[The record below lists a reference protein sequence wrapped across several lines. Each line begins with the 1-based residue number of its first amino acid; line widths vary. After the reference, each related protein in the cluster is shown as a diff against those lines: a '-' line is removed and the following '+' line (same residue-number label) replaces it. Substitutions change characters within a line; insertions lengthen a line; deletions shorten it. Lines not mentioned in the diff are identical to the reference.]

1 MNLVKTK
8 KMPYKDKQKR
18 KEKAKE
24 YSRKHYLKNREEVI
38 KRTAEWKKNN
48 PKANRMHSK
57 TAYYKPSEIEGVS
70 IGVLKKREYRKNNPE
85 KIKEQNRKYREK
97 NNQKNK

>member
-1 MNLVKTK
+1 
-8 KMPYKDKQKR
+8 MPYKDKQKH

-48 PKANRMHSK
+48 PEANRMHSK
-57 TAYYKPSEIEGVS
+57 TAYYKESEIEGVS
-70 IGVLKKREYRKNNPE
+70 IGVLKRREYRKNNPE

-97 NNQKNK
+97 NKEKNK

>member
-38 KRTAEWKKNN
+38 KRTAEWK
-48 PKANRMHSK
+48 
-57 TAYYKPSEIEGVS
+57 
-70 IGVLKKREYRKNNPE
+70 
-85 KIKEQNRKYREK
+85 
-97 NNQKNK
+97 